1 MTVAVSYMRCSGD
14 GQIDG
19 DTWNRQTEKIQALA
33 ARLGFEIEKEWREE
47 GISGKIECE
56 QRPAFQA
63 MLAELLSNGCR
74 TIIVEDLSRLARRYA
89 VQEQILLYLCAKGI
103 TLWTCANG
111 GQNITEEMNQDPTKR
126 LLIGIVGLVSQWERE
141 QLVEKLKAARGRIR
155 KEGRKPGAKNYSPD
169 PLVNHRAEGRKPFGE
184 HPKFPGEKEIVCRMI
199 VLSQAGNKPDQIA
212 QILNSDGV
220 PTRGTKHGK
229 SPWHPSTI
237 NKILARNKE
246 KRLSC
251 A

>member
-1 MTVAVSYMRCSGD
+1 MTVCVSYMRCSGD

-19 DTWNRQTEKIQALA
+19 DTWDRQTEKIKALA
-33 ARLGFEIEKEWREE
+33 ARHCFEIEMEWREE
-47 GISGKIECE
+47 GVSGKIECE

-63 MLAELLSNGCR
+63 MLAHLLSNGCR

-141 QLVEKLKAARGRIR
+141 QLVEKLKIARQHQKTKFGRC
-155 KEGRKPGAKNYSPD
+155 
-169 PLVNHRAEGRKPFGE
+169 EGRKPFGHKE
-184 HPKFPGEKEIVCRMI
+184 GEKSTLDRMI
-199 VLSQAGNKPDQIA
+199 SLRSQGHKPEAIAGIFNSEG
-212 QILNSDGV
+212 IL
-220 PTRGTKHGK
+220 TRGSKKKG
-229 SPWHPSTI
+229 SGPWIGATIARILSRHPV
-237 NKILARNKE
+237 A
-246 KRLSC
+246 
-251 A
+251 

>member
-1 MTVAVSYMRCSGD
+1 MTVAVSYLRCSGES
-14 GQIDG
+14 QIYG
-19 DTWNRQTEKIQALA
+19 DTWERQSEKVKALA
-33 ARLGFEIEKEWREE
+33 TRLGFEIEKEWREE
-47 GISGKIECE
+47 GVSGKIECE

-141 QLVEKLKAARGRIR
+141 QLTEKLRAARERVRKQGRM
-155 KEGRKPGAKNYSPD
+155 PGAKHYSPD
-169 PLVNHRAEGRKPFGE
+169 PRLNMRVEGRKAFGE
-184 HPKFPGEKEIVCRMI
+184 DPSKPQEKPVLARM
-199 VLSQAGNKPDQIA
+199 LSMREQGQNPEAIA
-212 QILNSDGV
+212 NILNAERV
-220 PTRGTKHGK
+220 PTRMGK
-229 SPWHPSTI
+229 SWLPKTI
-237 NKILARNKE
+237 SKILARH
-246 KRLSC
+246 S
-251 A
+251 AQ

>member
-1 MTVAVSYMRCSGD
+1 MIAAVSYMRCSGD

-19 DTWNRQTEKIQALA
+19 DTWNRQTEKIQSLA
-33 ARLGFEIEKEWREE
+33 SRLGFEIEKEWREE

-111 GQNITEEMNQDPTKR
+111 GQNITDEMNQDPTKR

-141 QLVEKLKAARGRIR
+141 QLVEKLKIARQHKKRDTGRC
-155 KEGRKPGAKNYSPD
+155 
-169 PLVNHRAEGRKPFGE
+169 EGRKPFGS
-184 HPKFPGEKEIVCRMI
+184 HPDYPGEKEVVARM
-199 VLSQAGNKPDQIA
+199 LSLRAAGNKPDQIA
-212 QILNSDGV
+212 QIFNSEGIE
-220 PTRGTKHGK
+220 TRGTKKGK
-229 SPWHPSTI
+229 SPWHPNTI
-237 NKILARNKE
+237 AKILARHEEN
-246 KRLSC
+246 
-251 A
+251 

>member
-1 MTVAVSYMRCSGD
+1 MTAAVSYMRCSGD

-141 QLVEKLKAARGRIR
+141 QLVEKLKIARQHMRKNLGRC
-155 KEGRKPGAKNYSPD
+155 
-169 PLVNHRAEGRKPFGE
+169 EGRKPFGE
-184 HPKFPGEKEIVCRMI
+184 HPKFPEEKEVVISM
-199 VLSQAGNKPDQIA
+199 LALDKQGYKPDEIA
-212 QILNSDGV
+212 RILNSDGV

>member
-1 MTVAVSYMRCSGD
+1 MPEATTKEAVMYLRVSGDSQISGD
-14 GQIDG
+14 GFTRQI
-19 DTWNRQTEKIQALA
+19 EKIQSFAESY
-33 ARLGFEIEKEWREE
+33 GFTILKEWREE

-111 GQNITEEMNQDPTKR
+111 GQNITDEMNQDPTKR

-141 QLVEKLKAARGRIR
+141 QLVEKLKIARQHKKRDTGRC
-155 KEGRKPGAKNYSPD
+155 
-169 PLVNHRAEGRKPFGE
+169 EGRKPFGS
-184 HPKFPGEKEIVCRMI
+184 HPDYPQEQEVVTRMI
-199 VLSQAGNKPDQIA
+199 SLRAAGNKPDQIA

>member
-1 MTVAVSYMRCSGD
+1 MIAVSYMRCSGD
-14 GQIDG
+14 GQISG
-19 DTWNRQTEKIQALA
+19 DTWERQTEKIRALA
-33 ARLGFEIEKEWREE
+33 DRLGFEIEHEWREE

-56 QRPAFQA
+56 QRPAFQE
-63 MLAELLSNGCR
+63 MLARLLSNGCR

-141 QLVEKLKAARGRIR
+141 QLVEKLKIARKHIKDKFGRC
-155 KEGRKPGAKNYSPD
+155 EGRKGFADD
-169 PLVNHRAEGRKPFGE
+169 PNRPE
-184 HPKFPGEKEIVCRMI
+184 EKLILSRMI
-199 VLSQAGNKPDQIA
+199 VLRDDGKKPDQIA
-212 QILNSDGV
+212 QILNSEGV

-237 NKILARNKE
+237 NKILARNRK
-246 KRLSC
+246 
-251 A
+251 

>member
-1 MTVAVSYMRCSGD
+1 MNAVSYMRCSGD
-14 GQIDG
+14 SQISG
-19 DTWNRQTEKIQALA
+19 DTWDRQIEKIHILA
-33 ARLGFEIEKEWREE
+33 DRQGFEIEKEWREE
-47 GISGKIECE
+47 GVSGKVECE

-141 QLVEKLKAARGRIR
+141 QLVEKLKVARQHMKRDTGRC
-155 KEGRKPGAKNYSPD
+155 
-169 PLVNHRAEGRKPFGE
+169 EGRKPFGE
-184 HPKFPGEKEIVCRMI
+184 HPKYPEEKEVVARMI
-199 VLSQAGNKPDQIA
+199 VLRAEGNKPDQIA

-237 NKILARNKE
+237 NKILARNKG

>member
-1 MTVAVSYMRCSGD
+1 MPETAQKEAVTYLRVSGDSQVSGD
-14 GQIDG
+14 GFPRQI
-19 DTWNRQTEKIQALA
+19 EKIQAFA
-33 ARLGFEIEKEWREE
+33 QSYGFTITNEWREE

-63 MLAELLSNGCR
+63 MLAHLLSNGCR

-141 QLVEKLKAARGRIR
+141 QLVEKLKIARQHNRVKDGLAKGYTKEEAASRG
-155 KEGRKPGAKNYSPD
+155 KCEGRKA
-169 PLVNHRAEGRKPFGE
+169 F
-184 HPKFPGEKEIVCRMI
+184 GEKEGEKPVLDRMI
-199 VLSQAGNKPDQIA
+199 LLRAAGLKLEQIA
-212 QILNSDGV
+212 SILNSEGI
-220 PTRGTKHGK
+220 PTRGTKKGNGVWLAQTV
-229 SPWHPSTI
+229 S
-237 NKILARNKE
+237 KILSRQ
-246 KRLSC
+246 S
-251 A
+251 

>member
-1 MTVAVSYMRCSGD
+1 MTAAVSYMRCSGD
-14 GQIDG
+14 GQISG
-19 DTWNRQTEKIQALA
+19 DTWERQTEKIQSLA
-33 ARLGFEIEKEWREE
+33 ARQCFEIEMEWREE

-63 MLAELLSNGCR
+63 MLAHLLSNGCR

-141 QLVEKLKAARGRIR
+141 QLVEKLKIARQHIKDKTGRC
-155 KEGRKPGAKNYSPD
+155 EGR
-169 PLVNHRAEGRKPFGE
+169 LPFGQ
-184 HPKFPGEKEIVCRMI
+184 KPGEKEVLDRMI
-199 VLSQAGNKPDQIA
+199 LLKSQGQTPEQIA
-212 QILNSDGV
+212 QILNADGV
-220 PTRGTKHGK
+220 PTRGSKKGR
-229 SPWHPSTI
+229 SPWRGATI
-237 NKILARNKE
+237 AKILKRNQI
-246 KRLSC
+246 
-251 A
+251 

>member
-1 MTVAVSYMRCSGD
+1 MTQAVSYMRCSGD

-33 ARLGFEIEKEWREE
+33 SRLGFEIEKEWREE
-47 GISGKIECE
+47 GVSGKVECE
-56 QRPAFQA
+56 QRPAFQS

-141 QLVEKLKAARGRIR
+141 QLVEKLKIARQHIR
-155 KEGRKPGAKNYSPD
+155 TKFGKCEGRKGWAED
-169 PLVNHRAEGRKPFGE
+169 PNRPE
-184 HPKFPGEKEIVCRMI
+184 EKTILARMI
-199 VLSQAGNKPDQIA
+199 VLRAEGNRPDQIA
-212 QILNSDGV
+212 QILNSEGV
-220 PTRGTKHGK
+220 ETRGTKNGK
-229 SPWHPSTI
+229 APWHPSTVA
-237 NKILARNKE
+237 KIL
-246 KRLSC
+246 KRHSC
-251 A
+251 RESSP

>member
-1 MTVAVSYMRCSGD
+1 MNCVSYMRCSGES
-14 GQIDG
+14 QISG
-19 DTWNRQTEKIQALA
+19 DTWERQTEKIQALA
-33 ARLGFEIEKEWREE
+33 ARQGFTIEHEWREE

-63 MLAELLSNGCR
+63 MLAHLLSNGCR

-141 QLVEKLKAARGRIR
+141 QLVEKLRVARQRI
-155 KEGRKPGAKNYSPD
+155 KTKLGKCEGRKSYGHNPEEKPILARMLFLQHQEGYSVDRIAKTLND
-169 PLVNHRAEGRKPFGE
+169 EG
-184 HPKFPGEKEIVCRMI
+184 
-199 VLSQAGNKPDQIA
+199 VL
-212 QILNSDGV
+212 
-220 PTRGTKHGK
+220 TRYGK
-229 SPWHPSTI
+229 RWTWMTI
-237 NKILARNKE
+237 SRILARNRSE
-246 KRLSC
+246 SV
-251 A
+251 AA

>member
-14 GQIDG
+14 GQISG
-19 DTWNRQTEKIQALA
+19 DTWERQTEKIQSLA
-33 ARLGFEIEKEWREE
+33 SRHGFTIEHEWREE

-56 QRPAFQA
+56 NRPAFQE
-63 MLAELLSNGCR
+63 MLAHLLSNGCR

-141 QLVEKLKAARGRIR
+141 QLVEKLKIARQHMKKNTGRC
-155 KEGRKPGAKNYSPD
+155 
-169 PLVNHRAEGRKPFGE
+169 EGRKPFGDDPNRPE
-184 HPKFPGEKEIVCRMI
+184 EK
-199 VLSQAGNKPDQIA
+199 P
-212 QILNSDGV
+212 
-220 PTRGTKHGK
+220 
-229 SPWHPSTI
+229 
-237 NKILARNKE
+237 ILARMIRLKSEGLNPEQISVILNNDGVLTRYGKSWYPATVAKIL
-246 KRLSC
+246 KRN
-251 A
+251 